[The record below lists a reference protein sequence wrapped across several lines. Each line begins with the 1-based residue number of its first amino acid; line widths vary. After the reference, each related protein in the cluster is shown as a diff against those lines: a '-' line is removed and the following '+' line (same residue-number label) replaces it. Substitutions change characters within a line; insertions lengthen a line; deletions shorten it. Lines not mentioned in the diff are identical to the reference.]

1 MFCQNCGKDNANVK
15 YTQIINGVKKE
26 MVLCENCAKELGIDK
41 MNFSMPIDFSSFLG
55 DFFEEPISNA
65 GLLGGFYNEP
75 LKCNTCGLTY
85 DDFTHTGKFGCSDCY
100 NAFERKLDSILKNLH
115 GSNRYVGRRLKEN
128 KSENV
133 KVNIKNI
140 ENQEKE
146 ETKLEKMKRN
156 LNKAIQEERY
166 EDAAKIRDEIKKIDK
181 Q

>member
-1 MFCQNCGKDNANVK
+1 MLCDKCKKNNATFFSSVN
-15 YTQIINGVKKE
+15 INGNITE
-26 MVLCENCAKELGIDK
+26 THLCENCAKELGIDK